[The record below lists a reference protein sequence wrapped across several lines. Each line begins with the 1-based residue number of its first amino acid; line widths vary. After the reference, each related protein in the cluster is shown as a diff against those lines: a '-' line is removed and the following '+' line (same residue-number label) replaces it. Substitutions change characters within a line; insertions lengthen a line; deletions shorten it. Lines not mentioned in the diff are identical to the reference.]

1 MSQNRPYNGKI
12 LAVAPSYAK
21 ILNDTV
27 QLAKLGKFRD
37 GFEELRYNKEEVDG
51 IGQYYDGEIL
61 KGDDATEEAFS
72 KKFQQY
78 DILHLAMHALV
89 DNDDSEKSRLVFTP
103 QEDSIYDSYLHN
115 FELYNLNMNP
125 KLAVLSACNT
135 GYGSLESG
143 EGVMS
148 LARAFT
154 YAGAESV
161 VMSHW
166 RVDDEASSIIMKS
179 FFKYLSEGNQKDE
192 ALRLA
197 KLEYLKGAP
206 AYAQHPFHWNNFVV
220 IGDVSALTPVRSWYQ
235 NWWVYV
241 IVFTLL
247 IITIIG
253 YSKRKMLLA

>member
-1 MSQNRPYNGKI
+1 M
-12 LAVAPSYAK
+12 LAVAPSYTK
-21 ILNDTV
+21 ILNDTA

-37 GFEELRYNKEEVDG
+37 GFEELKYNKEEVDG
-51 IGQYYDGEIL
+51 IGQYFDGEIL
-61 KGDDATEEAFS
+61 KGEEATEKAFS
-72 KKFQQY
+72 EKFQQY

-103 QEDSIYDSYLHN
+103 EEDSIYDSYLHN

-179 FFKYLSEGNQKDE
+179 FYKYLSEGYQKDE
-192 ALRLA
+192 ALKLA
-197 KLEYLKGAP
+197 KMSYLEEAP
-206 AYAQHPFHWNNFVV
+206 ANAQHPFHWNNFVV
-220 IGDVSALTPVRSWYQ
+220 IGDVNALVAKKNWYQ
-235 NWWVYV
+235 HWWVILSL
-241 IVFTLL
+241 IVTFIVVLYAT
-247 IITIIG
+247 
-253 YSKRKMLLA
+253 KRVGKKAVA